1 MFEKPLSYLDKLK
14 PFNII
19 ENKLNYSIRCRHSI
33 YPSSPIS
40 WSVTPDARI
49 YIYKSLFHFPRAT
62 LHSGSVLTTTQLKI
76 LIRKVETLT
85 FSLCLN
91 KSYFALNYRTTYCVI
106 FTLFCFDLIY
116 FSLPV
121 NMSSPSYFTWL
132 YLLFLFLLLILSKP
146 CLSFFLIYTLLHV
159 LFICFCLLIWDSFP
173 WQSCFEQPGS
183 LLRLTADGSTR

>member
-49 YIYKSLFHFPRAT
+49 YIYMSLFYFPRAT

-91 KSYFALNYRTTYCVI
+91 KSYFALNYLTTYCVI

-116 FSLPV
+116 FS
-121 NMSSPSYFTWL
+121 
-132 YLLFLFLLLILSKP
+132 